1 MCRAGFLRF
10 LDANEPGKRDASPT
24 RGHRDAGIAE
34 PGRAPPKKRARD
46 DYDGDDDDGDDDDA
60 PTRTPPRDP
69 SARPRGTRTPPEL
82 REKAARAVE
91 TPRRTPDLDEAAR
104 VVVSS
109 ARQHSCAANTAVRD
123 VDAAP
128 PAEEEEE
135 EEEEDDEEDD
145 DPAAGP
151 SSLPD
156 DSLRDAR
163 SMTSGLR
170 RWAAELRAL
179 RAKVAEEA
187 ALCGGDDHRA
197 RDRTGASLLDG
208 HLRKADAVMDAL
220 AVRREALARE
230 AEALGGIGSLGSS
243 SVSGGA
249 SRMDRAGR
257 RLQLFDAE
265 AFALL
270 CDVASMRTRKLF
282 DPLGDVSAGMVTRY
296 LRAKFKARG
305 EAARGANG
313 DFKRVGVDFADV
325 GASLAACARIRAV
338 TTIRGVE
345 GAAVRALAGADEH
358 VGDDPETYAPMDP
371 IDIRRLRR
379 RGASA
384 RGGFL
389 DPAAAA
395 AGSIGGFLRASNRRA
410 ALAPLRRPERL
421 RDVGADA
428 ADSSSDDDDD
438 GVGGRGGV
446 PRGAGGG
453 ADDDGLRAARE
464 RRRADRDANRRA
476 RALER
481 VLRRSGAK
489 GRGMTLGACVFD
501 PTSFSRSVEK
511 VLDVATLVAAGRAAV
526 GAAAEE
532 DDAREED
539 VGGASAKDFGARA
552 SDERFLKNP
561 LDRFVVEASRE
572 TAAARRVG
580 GTLGRAKVRRRVARA
595 EEKAAED
602 PVRSRSDP
610 VRSASSSDGDVYD
623 DDETGGISDA
633 DHDNAAFVLHLDLAS
648 WRAMGGGGP
657 DGRAEPEDAAHAVGE
672 DGAPANNASPGDGAR
687 RRAAEMVVM
696 PASADPYEALLEDD
710 ELRARAALDALS
722 LSDRDRATCAGIAY
736 AYREAFLSESFFR
749 AWSADVLVSFY
760 HFSVA
765 APGGAARELATR
777 AARRVAA
784 RWLEMHEAGVPEGAG
799 SEDVL
804 FYNEGC
810 HALERL
816 GFECDALKAQVRQH
830 AARFASRDFLRVDC
844 RKPETYAWTAAARD
858 ATFKRRAAA
867 SKGGGRRRATNKAR
881 ENDSGFFLSDAADC
895 RKLSTALIWSYFLE
909 ATGVERET
917 LPNGDAAVNVRV
929 LCEDAVDLSAI
940 NATHAE
946 DQRAAPDF
954 EAVCYFVTH
963 KIFTRTDWCKR
974 KLRAEDWAEE
984 RRFLLDHLEFVTTR
998 MRGGESG
1005 GGDVHLAG
1013 EFVQTLR
1020 CLRSADE
1027 DEDEEKQRRV
1037 CDDAVAFILKAQ
1049 DPASGGWEVRDH
1061 DLKNS
1066 YHATVCAVGALL
1078 TPMMDGVREKETR
1091 EDCRRARK
1099 AREDAARDADETD
1112 DAPTTESARVASLR
1126 SVSRRERARTLK
1138 PAAETRP
1145 WERAART
1152 TARASAP
1159 GGGARG
1165 SARRDASGRAS
1176 PVEGAPEPGTRAG
1189 DEDRR
1194 VEDRDARDGD
1204 DASPPPWRARRRRGG

>member
-1 MCRAGFLRF
+1 M
-10 LDANEPGKRDASPT
+10 
-24 RGHRDAGIAE
+24 
-34 PGRAPPKKRARD
+34 
-46 DYDGDDDDGDDDDA
+46 
-60 PTRTPPRDP
+60 
-69 SARPRGTRTPPEL
+69 
-82 REKAARAVE
+82 E
-91 TPRRTPDLDEAAR
+91 TPRRTPDPDEAAR

-128 PAEEEEE
+128 PAEEEEDE
-135 EEEEDDEEDD
+135 EEEED

-305 EAARGANG
+305 EAARGVNG

-358 VGDDPETYAPMDP
+358 LGDDPETYAPMDP

-395 AGSIGGFLRASNRRA
+395 AGSTGGFLRASNRRA

-428 ADSSSDDDDD
+428 ADSSSDDDDEVVR
-438 GVGGRGGV
+438 GGGV
-446 PRGAGGG
+446 PGGAGGG

-532 DDAREED
+532 DAREED
-539 VGGASAKDFGARA
+539 VGGASAKDGARA

-580 GTLGRAKVRRRVARA
+580 GTLGRAKVRRRVSRA
-595 EEKAAED
+595 EGKAAED
-602 PVRSRSDP
+602 PERVGASP
-610 VRSASSSDGDVYD
+610 KRSASSSDGDVYD

-633 DHDNAAFVLHLDLAS
+633 EHDNAAFVLHLDLAS

-672 DGAPANNASPGDGAR
+672 DGAPANASPGDRDR

-722 LSDRDRATCAGIAY
+722 LSDHDRATCAGIAY

-858 ATFKRRAAA
+858 ATFTRRAAA
-867 SKGGGRRRATNKAR
+867 SKGGGRRRATTKAR
-881 ENDSGFFLSDAADC
+881 EKESGFFLSDAADC

-1099 AREDAARDADETD
+1099 AREDAARDADETAD
-1112 DAPTTESARVASLR
+1112 GAPTESARVASLR
-1126 SVSRRERARTLK
+1126 RGGSRRERAARTLK

-1152 TARASAP
+1152 TTRASA
-1159 GGGARG
+1159 
-1165 SARRDASGRAS
+1165 SARRNASGRAS

-1204 DASPPPWRARRRRGG
+1204 DASPPPWRARRRR

>member
-69 SARPRGTRTPPEL
+69 SARPRGARTPPEL

-91 TPRRTPDLDEAAR
+91 TPRRTPDPDEAAR

-128 PAEEEEE
+128 PAEEEEDE
-135 EEEEDDEEDD
+135 EEED

-305 EAARGANG
+305 EAARGVNG

-358 VGDDPETYAPMDP
+358 LGDDPETYAPMDP

-395 AGSIGGFLRASNRRA
+395 AGSTGGFLRASNRRA

-428 ADSSSDDDDD
+428 ADSSSDDDDEVVR
-438 GVGGRGGV
+438 GGGV
-446 PRGAGGG
+446 PGGAGGG

-532 DDAREED
+532 DAREED
-539 VGGASAKDFGARA
+539 VGGASAKDGARA

-580 GTLGRAKVRRRVARA
+580 GTLGRAKVRRRVSRA
-595 EEKAAED
+595 EGKAAED
-602 PVRSRSDP
+602 PERVGASP
-610 VRSASSSDGDVYD
+610 KRSASSSDGDVYD

-633 DHDNAAFVLHLDLAS
+633 EHDNAAFVLHLDLAS

-672 DGAPANNASPGDGAR
+672 DGAPANASPGDRDR

-722 LSDRDRATCAGIAY
+722 LSDHDRATCAGIAY

-858 ATFKRRAAA
+858 ATFTRRAAA
-867 SKGGGRRRATNKAR
+867 SKGGGRRRATTKAR
-881 ENDSGFFLSDAADC
+881 EKESGFFLSDAADC

-1099 AREDAARDADETD
+1099 AREDAARDADETAD
-1112 DAPTTESARVASLR
+1112 GAPTESARVASLR
-1126 SVSRRERARTLK
+1126 RGGSRRERAARTLK

-1152 TARASAP
+1152 TTRASA
-1159 GGGARG
+1159 
-1165 SARRDASGRAS
+1165 SARRNASGRAS

-1204 DASPPPWRARRRRGG
+1204 DASPPPWRARRRR

>member
-46 DYDGDDDDGDDDDA
+46 DYDGDDDDA

-69 SARPRGTRTPPEL
+69 SARPRGARTPPEL

-91 TPRRTPDLDEAAR
+91 TPRRTPDPDEAAR

-128 PAEEEEE
+128 PAEEEEDE
-135 EEEEDDEEDD
+135 EEEED

-305 EAARGANG
+305 EAARGVNG

-358 VGDDPETYAPMDP
+358 LGDDPETYAPMDP

-395 AGSIGGFLRASNRRA
+395 AGSTGGFLRASNRRA

-428 ADSSSDDDDD
+428 ADSSSDDDDEVVR
-438 GVGGRGGV
+438 GGGV
-446 PRGAGGG
+446 PGGAGGG

-532 DDAREED
+532 DAREED
-539 VGGASAKDFGARA
+539 VGGASAKDGARA

-580 GTLGRAKVRRRVARA
+580 GTLGRAKVRRRVSRA
-595 EEKAAED
+595 EGKAAED
-602 PVRSRSDP
+602 PERVGASP
-610 VRSASSSDGDVYD
+610 KRSASSSDGDVYD

-633 DHDNAAFVLHLDLAS
+633 EHDNAAFVLHLDLAS

-672 DGAPANNASPGDGAR
+672 DGAPANASPGDRDR

-722 LSDRDRATCAGIAY
+722 LSDHDRATCAGIAY

-858 ATFKRRAAA
+858 ATFTRRAAA
-867 SKGGGRRRATNKAR
+867 SKGGGRRRATTKAR
-881 ENDSGFFLSDAADC
+881 EKESGFFLSDAADC

-1099 AREDAARDADETD
+1099 AREDAARDADETAD
-1112 DAPTTESARVASLR
+1112 GAPTESARVASLR
-1126 SVSRRERARTLK
+1126 RGGSRRERAARTLK

-1152 TARASAP
+1152 TTRASA
-1159 GGGARG
+1159 
-1165 SARRDASGRAS
+1165 SARRNASGRAS

-1204 DASPPPWRARRRRGG
+1204 DASPPPWRARRRR

>member
-46 DYDGDDDDGDDDDA
+46 DYDGDDDDA

-69 SARPRGTRTPPEL
+69 SARPRGARTPPEL

-91 TPRRTPDLDEAAR
+91 TPRRTPDPDEAAR
-104 VVVSS
+104 AVVSS

-128 PAEEEEE
+128 PAEEEEDE
-135 EEEEDDEEDD
+135 EEEED

-305 EAARGANG
+305 EAARGVNG

-358 VGDDPETYAPMDP
+358 LGDDPETYAPMDP

-395 AGSIGGFLRASNRRA
+395 AGSTGGFLRASNRRA

-428 ADSSSDDDDD
+428 ADSSSDDDDEVVR
-438 GVGGRGGV
+438 GGGV
-446 PRGAGGG
+446 PGGAGGG

-532 DDAREED
+532 DAREED
-539 VGGASAKDFGARA
+539 VGGASAKDGARA

-580 GTLGRAKVRRRVARA
+580 GTLGRAKVRRRVSRA
-595 EEKAAED
+595 EGKAAED
-602 PVRSRSDP
+602 PERVGASP
-610 VRSASSSDGDVYD
+610 KRSASSSDGDVYD

-633 DHDNAAFVLHLDLAS
+633 EHDNAAFVLHLDLAS

-672 DGAPANNASPGDGAR
+672 DGAPANASPGDRDR

-722 LSDRDRATCAGIAY
+722 LSDHDRATCAGIAY

-858 ATFKRRAAA
+858 ATFTRRAAA
-867 SKGGGRRRATNKAR
+867 SKGGGRRRATTKAR
-881 ENDSGFFLSDAADC
+881 EKESGFFLSDAADC

-1099 AREDAARDADETD
+1099 AREDAARDADETAD
-1112 DAPTTESARVASLR
+1112 GAPTESARVASLR
-1126 SVSRRERARTLK
+1126 RGGSRRERAARTLK

-1152 TARASAP
+1152 TTRASA
-1159 GGGARG
+1159 
-1165 SARRDASGRAS
+1165 SARRNASGRAS

-1204 DASPPPWRARRRRGG
+1204 DASPPPWRARRRR

>member
-46 DYDGDDDDGDDDDA
+46 DDDGDDDDA

-69 SARPRGTRTPPEL
+69 SARARGARTPPEL

-91 TPRRTPDLDEAAR
+91 TPRRTPDPDEAAR
-104 VVVSS
+104 AVVSS

-128 PAEEEEE
+128 PAEEEEDE
-135 EEEEDDEEDD
+135 EEEED

-282 DPLGDVSAGMVTRY
+282 DPLGDVSAGLVTRY

-305 EAARGANG
+305 EAARGVNG

-358 VGDDPETYAPMDP
+358 LGDDPETYAPMDP

-395 AGSIGGFLRASNRRA
+395 AGSTGGFLRASNRRA

-428 ADSSSDDDDD
+428 ADSSSDDDDEVVR
-438 GVGGRGGV
+438 GGGV
-446 PRGAGGG
+446 PGGAGGG

-532 DDAREED
+532 DAREED
-539 VGGASAKDFGARA
+539 VGGASAKDGARA

-580 GTLGRAKVRRRVARA
+580 GTLGRAKVRRRVSRA
-595 EEKAAED
+595 EGKAAED
-602 PVRSRSDP
+602 PERVGASP
-610 VRSASSSDGDVYD
+610 KRSASSSDGDVYD

-633 DHDNAAFVLHLDLAS
+633 EHDNAAFVLHLDLAS

-672 DGAPANNASPGDGAR
+672 DGAPANASPGDRDR

-722 LSDRDRATCAGIAY
+722 LSDHDRATCAGIAY

-858 ATFKRRAAA
+858 ATFTRRAAA
-867 SKGGGRRRATNKAR
+867 SKGGGRRRATTKAR
-881 ENDSGFFLSDAADC
+881 EKESGFFLSDAADC

-1099 AREDAARDADETD
+1099 AREDAARDADETAD
-1112 DAPTTESARVASLR
+1112 GAPTESARVASLR
-1126 SVSRRERARTLK
+1126 RGGSRRERAARTLK

-1152 TARASAP
+1152 TTRASA
-1159 GGGARG
+1159 
-1165 SARRDASGRAS
+1165 SARRNASGRAS

-1204 DASPPPWRARRRRGG
+1204 DASPPPWRARRRR

>member
-69 SARPRGTRTPPEL
+69 SARARGARTPPEL

-91 TPRRTPDLDEAAR
+91 TPRRTPDPDEAAR
-104 VVVSS
+104 AVVSS

-128 PAEEEEE
+128 PAEEEEDE
-135 EEEEDDEEDD
+135 EEED

-305 EAARGANG
+305 EAARGVNG

-358 VGDDPETYAPMDP
+358 LGDDPETYAPMDP

-395 AGSIGGFLRASNRRA
+395 AGSTGGFLRASNRRA

-428 ADSSSDDDDD
+428 ADSSSDDDDEVVR
-438 GVGGRGGV
+438 GGGV
-446 PRGAGGG
+446 PGGAGGG

-532 DDAREED
+532 DAREED
-539 VGGASAKDFGARA
+539 VGGASAKDGARA

-580 GTLGRAKVRRRVARA
+580 GTLGRAKVRRRVSRA
-595 EEKAAED
+595 EGKAAED
-602 PVRSRSDP
+602 PERVGASP
-610 VRSASSSDGDVYD
+610 KRSASSSDGDVYD

-633 DHDNAAFVLHLDLAS
+633 EHDNAAFVLHLDLAS

-672 DGAPANNASPGDGAR
+672 DGAPANASPGDRDR

-722 LSDRDRATCAGIAY
+722 LSDHDRATCAGIAY

-858 ATFKRRAAA
+858 ATFTRRAAA
-867 SKGGGRRRATNKAR
+867 SKGGGRRRATTKAR
-881 ENDSGFFLSDAADC
+881 EKESGFFLSDAADC

-1099 AREDAARDADETD
+1099 AREDAARDADETAD
-1112 DAPTTESARVASLR
+1112 GAPTESARVASLR
-1126 SVSRRERARTLK
+1126 RGGSRRERAARTLK

-1152 TARASAP
+1152 TTRASA
-1159 GGGARG
+1159 
-1165 SARRDASGRAS
+1165 SARRNASGRAS

-1204 DASPPPWRARRRRGG
+1204 DASPPPWRARRRR

>member
-46 DYDGDDDDGDDDDA
+46 DYDGDDDDA

-69 SARPRGTRTPPEL
+69 SARPLGARTPPEL

-91 TPRRTPDLDEAAR
+91 TPRRTPDPDEAAR

-109 ARQHSCAANTAVRD
+109 ERQHSCAANTAVRN

-128 PAEEEEE
+128 PAEEEEDE
-135 EEEEDDEEDD
+135 EEEED

-179 RAKVAEEA
+179 RAKVTEEA

-313 DFKRVGVDFADV
+313 DFKRAGVDFADV

-395 AGSIGGFLRASNRRA
+395 AGSTGGFLRASNRRA

-421 RDVGADA
+421 CDVGADA
-428 ADSSSDDDDD
+428 ADSSSDDDEE
-438 GVGGRGGV
+438 VGGRGGV
-446 PRGAGGG
+446 PGGAGGG

-526 GAAAEE
+526 GAAAE

-539 VGGASAKDFGARA
+539 VGGASAKDGARA
-552 SDERFLKNP
+552 SEERFLKNP

-595 EEKAAED
+595 EEKAAEG
-602 PVRSRSDP
+602 PERVGASP
-610 VRSASSSDGDVYD
+610 KLSASSSDGDVYD

-633 DHDNAAFVLHLDLAS
+633 EPDNAAFVLHLDLAS

-672 DGAPANNASPGDGAR
+672 DGAPVNDASPGDGAR

-765 APGGAARELATR
+765 APGGARGAGDACCE
-777 AARRVAA
+777 ARRRAVARDA
-784 RWLEMHEAGVPEGAG
+784 RGGRARGRGVRGRLVLQRGVPRAGTARVRVRRAQGAG
-799 SEDVL
+799 SPARRE
-804 FYNEGC
+804 
-810 HALERL
+810 
-816 GFECDALKAQVRQH
+816 VRQQGFP
-830 AARFASRDFLRVDC
+830 ARRLSEAGDVRVD
-844 RKPETYAWTAAARD
+844 RGGAGRD
-858 ATFKRRAAA
+858 VYTSRRRIE
-867 SKGGGRRRATNKAR
+867 GRR
-881 ENDSGFFLSDAADC
+881 SAAG
-895 RKLSTALIWSYFLE
+895 Y
-909 ATGVERET
+909 
-917 LPNGDAAVNVRV
+917 
-929 LCEDAVDLSAI
+929 
-940 NATHAE
+940 
-946 DQRAAPDF
+946 
-954 EAVCYFVTH
+954 Y
-963 KIFTRTDWCKR
+963 
-974 KLRAEDWAEE
+974 
-984 RRFLLDHLEFVTTR
+984 
-998 MRGGESG
+998 
-1005 GGDVHLAG
+1005 
-1013 EFVQTLR
+1013 
-1020 CLRSADE
+1020 
-1027 DEDEEKQRRV
+1027 
-1037 CDDAVAFILKAQ
+1037 
-1049 DPASGGWEVRDH
+1049 
-1061 DLKNS
+1061 
-1066 YHATVCAVGALL
+1066 
-1078 TPMMDGVREKETR
+1078 
-1091 EDCRRARK
+1091 
-1099 AREDAARDADETD
+1099 
-1112 DAPTTESARVASLR
+1112 
-1126 SVSRRERARTLK
+1126 
-1138 PAAETRP
+1138 
-1145 WERAART
+1145 
-1152 TARASAP
+1152 
-1159 GGGARG
+1159 
-1165 SARRDASGRAS
+1165 
-1176 PVEGAPEPGTRAG
+1176 
-1189 DEDRR
+1189 
-1194 VEDRDARDGD
+1194 
-1204 DASPPPWRARRRRGG
+1204 

>member
-46 DYDGDDDDGDDDDA
+46 DYGDDDDDGDDDDA

-69 SARPRGTRTPPEL
+69 SARPRGARTPPEL

-91 TPRRTPDLDEAAR
+91 TPRRTPDPDEAAR
-104 VVVSS
+104 AVVSS

-128 PAEEEEE
+128 PAEEEEDE
-135 EEEEDDEEDD
+135 EEED

-305 EAARGANG
+305 EAARGVNG

-358 VGDDPETYAPMDP
+358 LGDDPETYAPMDP

-384 RGGFL
+384 RGGFI

-395 AGSIGGFLRASNRRA
+395 AGSTGGFLRASNRRA

-539 VGGASAKDFGARA
+539 VGGASAKDGARA

-602 PVRSRSDP
+602 PERSRSDP

-623 DDETGGISDA
+623 DDETVGISDA
-633 DHDNAAFVLHLDLAS
+633 EHDNAAFVLHLDLAS

-672 DGAPANNASPGDGAR
+672 DGAPANASPGDGAR

-867 SKGGGRRRATNKAR
+867 SKGGGRRRATTKAR
-881 ENDSGFFLSDAADC
+881 EKESGFFLSDAADC

-940 NATHAE
+940 NATYAE

-1099 AREDAARDADETD
+1099 AREDAARDADETT
-1112 DAPTTESARVASLR
+1112 DAPTESARVASLR
-1126 SVSRRERARTLK
+1126 RGGFRRERAARTLK

-1145 WERAART
+1145 WERAAART
-1152 TARASAP
+1152 TTRASAP
-1159 GGGARG
+1159 GGGGGGARA

-1194 VEDRDARDGD
+1194 VEERDARDGD

>member
-46 DYDGDDDDGDDDDA
+46 DYDGDDDDA

-69 SARPRGTRTPPEL
+69 SARARGARTPPEL

-91 TPRRTPDLDEAAR
+91 TPRRTPDPDEAAR

-128 PAEEEEE
+128 PAEEEEDE
-135 EEEEDDEEDD
+135 EEEED

-305 EAARGANG
+305 EAARGVNG

-358 VGDDPETYAPMDP
+358 LGDDPETYAPMDP

-395 AGSIGGFLRASNRRA
+395 AGSTGGFLRASNRRA

-428 ADSSSDDDDD
+428 ADSSSDDDDEVVR
-438 GVGGRGGV
+438 GGGV
-446 PRGAGGG
+446 PGGAGGG

-532 DDAREED
+532 DAREED
-539 VGGASAKDFGARA
+539 VGGASAKDGARA

-580 GTLGRAKVRRRVARA
+580 GTLGRAKVRRRVSRA
-595 EEKAAED
+595 EGKAAED
-602 PVRSRSDP
+602 PERVGASP
-610 VRSASSSDGDVYD
+610 KRSASSSDGDVYD

-633 DHDNAAFVLHLDLAS
+633 EHDNAAFVLHLDLAS

-672 DGAPANNASPGDGAR
+672 DGAPANASPGDRDR

-722 LSDRDRATCAGIAY
+722 LSDHDRATCAGIAY

-858 ATFKRRAAA
+858 ATFTRRAAA
-867 SKGGGRRRATNKAR
+867 SKGGGRRRATTKAR
-881 ENDSGFFLSDAADC
+881 EKESGFFLSDAADC

-1099 AREDAARDADETD
+1099 AREDAARDADETAD
-1112 DAPTTESARVASLR
+1112 GAPTESARVASLR
-1126 SVSRRERARTLK
+1126 RGGSRRERAARTLK

-1152 TARASAP
+1152 TTRASA
-1159 GGGARG
+1159 
-1165 SARRDASGRAS
+1165 SARRNASGRAS

-1204 DASPPPWRARRRRGG
+1204 DASPPPWRARRRR

>member
-1 MCRAGFLRF
+1 
-10 LDANEPGKRDASPT
+10 
-24 RGHRDAGIAE
+24 
-34 PGRAPPKKRARD
+34 
-46 DYDGDDDDGDDDDA
+46 
-60 PTRTPPRDP
+60 
-69 SARPRGTRTPPEL
+69 
-82 REKAARAVE
+82 
-91 TPRRTPDLDEAAR
+91 
-104 VVVSS
+104 
-109 ARQHSCAANTAVRD
+109 
-123 VDAAP
+123 
-128 PAEEEEE
+128 
-135 EEEEDDEEDD
+135 
-145 DPAAGP
+145 
-151 SSLPD
+151 
-156 DSLRDAR
+156 
-163 SMTSGLR
+163 
-170 RWAAELRAL
+170 
-179 RAKVAEEA
+179 
-187 ALCGGDDHRA
+187 
-197 RDRTGASLLDG
+197 
-208 HLRKADAVMDAL
+208 
-220 AVRREALARE
+220 
-230 AEALGGIGSLGSS
+230 
-243 SVSGGA
+243 
-249 SRMDRAGR
+249 
-257 RLQLFDAE
+257 
-265 AFALL
+265 
-270 CDVASMRTRKLF
+270 
-282 DPLGDVSAGMVTRY
+282 MVTRY

-305 EAARGANG
+305 EAARGVNG

-358 VGDDPETYAPMDP
+358 LGDDPETYAPMDP

-395 AGSIGGFLRASNRRA
+395 AGSTGGFLRASNRRA

-539 VGGASAKDFGARA
+539 VGGASAKDGARA

-602 PVRSRSDP
+602 PERSRSDP

-623 DDETGGISDA
+623 DDETVGISDA
-633 DHDNAAFVLHLDLAS
+633 EHDNTAFVLHLDLAS

-672 DGAPANNASPGDGAR
+672 DGAPANASPGDGAR

-749 AWSADVLVSFY
+749 TWSADVLVSFY

-867 SKGGGRRRATNKAR
+867 SKGGGRRRATTKAR
-881 ENDSGFFLSDAADC
+881 EKESGFFLSDAADC

-940 NATHAE
+940 NATYAE

-1099 AREDAARDADETD
+1099 AREDAARDADETT
-1112 DAPTTESARVASLR
+1112 DAPTESARVASLR
-1126 SVSRRERARTLK
+1126 RGGSRRERAARTLK

-1145 WERAART
+1145 WERAAART
-1152 TARASAP
+1152 TTRASAP
-1159 GGGARG
+1159 GGGGGGARA

>member
-46 DYDGDDDDGDDDDA
+46 DYDGDDDDA

-69 SARPRGTRTPPEL
+69 SARARGARTPPEL

-91 TPRRTPDLDEAAR
+91 TPRRTPDPDEAAR
-104 VVVSS
+104 AVVSS

-128 PAEEEEE
+128 PAEEEEDE
-135 EEEEDDEEDD
+135 EEEED

-282 DPLGDVSAGMVTRY
+282 DPLGDVSAGLVTRY

-305 EAARGANG
+305 EAARGVNG

-358 VGDDPETYAPMDP
+358 LGDDPETYAPMDP

-395 AGSIGGFLRASNRRA
+395 AGSTGGFLRASNRRA

-428 ADSSSDDDDD
+428 ADSSSDDDDEVVR
-438 GVGGRGGV
+438 GGGV
-446 PRGAGGG
+446 PGGAGGG

-532 DDAREED
+532 DAREED
-539 VGGASAKDFGARA
+539 VGGASAKDGARA

-580 GTLGRAKVRRRVARA
+580 GTLGRAKVRRRVSRA
-595 EEKAAED
+595 EGKAAED
-602 PVRSRSDP
+602 PERVGASP
-610 VRSASSSDGDVYD
+610 KRSASSSDGDVYD

-633 DHDNAAFVLHLDLAS
+633 EHDNAAFVLHLDLAS

-672 DGAPANNASPGDGAR
+672 DGAPANASPGDRDR

-722 LSDRDRATCAGIAY
+722 LSDHDRATCAGIAY

-858 ATFKRRAAA
+858 ATFTRRAAA
-867 SKGGGRRRATNKAR
+867 SKGGGRRRATTKAR
-881 ENDSGFFLSDAADC
+881 EKESGFFLSDAADC

-1099 AREDAARDADETD
+1099 AREDAARDADETAD
-1112 DAPTTESARVASLR
+1112 GAPTESARVASLR
-1126 SVSRRERARTLK
+1126 RGGSRRERAARTLK

-1152 TARASAP
+1152 TTRASA
-1159 GGGARG
+1159 
-1165 SARRDASGRAS
+1165 SARRNASGRAS

-1204 DASPPPWRARRRRGG
+1204 DASPPPWRARRRR